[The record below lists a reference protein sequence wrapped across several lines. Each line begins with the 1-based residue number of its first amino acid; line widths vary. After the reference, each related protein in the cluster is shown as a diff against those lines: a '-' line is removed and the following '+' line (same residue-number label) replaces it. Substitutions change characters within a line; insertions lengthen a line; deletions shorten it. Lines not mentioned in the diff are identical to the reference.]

1 MEHVMRRLGMV
12 MLGLAAGCLV
22 ALHALPQPML
32 HSTTGALIPYQPT
45 NFLSEFVR
53 TDYGPLM
60 TTCFFLLAL
69 GALATATT
77 LRSLRREA
85 VLLAIAG
92 VALALLGF
100 FPTDLSELTT
110 NNFTCGAPE
119 RIEPC
124 TMVGNIHNPLSTV
137 VFAPIF
143 LTALS
148 FCVRSRKERQWRGVS
163 VLALI
168 CGVLAVFGVVA
179 ATVYLQSLGWHGRWW
194 TGLMQRSLVIPALIW
209 MAGLLIAIKDLAVK
223 REPVPRIRRTAPR

>member
-1 MEHVMRRLGMV
+1 MV
-12 MLGLAAGCLV
+12 TLGLAGGCLS
-22 ALHALPQPML
+22 ALHCLPHLML

-60 TTCFFLLAL
+60 TAAFFLLAL

-85 VLLAIAG
+85 VLLATAG

-100 FPTDLSELTT
+100 FPTDLADLTT
-110 NNFTCGAPE
+110 NSVTCGALG

-124 TMVGNIHNPLSTV
+124 TAVGEIHNPLSTF
-137 VFAPIF
+137 VFVPIF

-148 FCVRSRKERQWRGVS
+148 FCIRSRSERRWRGVS
-163 VLALI
+163 GLALI
-168 CGVLAVFGVVA
+168 CGAMAVCGIVA
-179 ATVYLQSLGWHGRWW
+179 ATVYLHSLGWHGRWW
-194 TGLMQRSLVIPALIW
+194 TGLMQRSLVLPAFVW
-209 MAGLLIAIKDLAVK
+209 MAGLLIAAKDLSVTRGEAATDL
-223 REPVPRIRRTAPR
+223 PA